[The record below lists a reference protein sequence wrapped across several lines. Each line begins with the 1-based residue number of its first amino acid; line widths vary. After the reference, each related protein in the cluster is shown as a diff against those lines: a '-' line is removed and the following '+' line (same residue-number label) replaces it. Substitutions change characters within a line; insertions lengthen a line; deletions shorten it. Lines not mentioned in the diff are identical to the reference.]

1 VVKIVP
7 YVHPREIDPDH
18 PRLPLSL
25 LRQFKCYVNLKSTL
39 PKLKWLFQNYSFSTM
54 LGIVEDY
61 IKSFYYQRKPVP
73 ILSLLDGN
81 PTIEPSLK
89 RWSPE
94 DIVNHDQMRSRILS
108 VERAMASFLGPDTA
122 QL

>member
-1 VVKIVP
+1 
-7 YVHPREIDPDH
+7 
-18 PRLPLSL
+18 
-25 LRQFKCYVNLKSTL
+25 
-39 PKLKWLFQNYSFSTM
+39 M